1 MRNPVRLTPAVG
13 RCVSRL
19 VSVALAAL
27 LVWAMAGP
35 GRTQGEP
42 ALTDEMLVRAES
54 ILHADIQLGRLAGV
68 TSRGPVAEVGAKIID
83 VLYGDRVAGEWVSY
97 SQRVEGEYVKPA
109 HTQRLLILGRDGV
122 LLDQPFTPE
131 SREALA
137 ARLADQRGRSE
148 ALTGDRHVP
157 DYLLR
162 SVNNAL
168 LHVDIEK
175 SVPFDRGRGN
185 LSVTHTARVRGVA
198 QGDFAPG
205 QVVEYVEE
213 TGRRKRVEPPA
224 SRSRI
229 VLLTNSRSVS
239 DGQMKWWLHQRAD
252 HGYTA
257 AGFETLK
264 ADIARVRAAQAE
276 KAAR

>member
-1 MRNPVRLTPAVG
+1 MHAAG
-13 RCVSRL
+13 RRVTRR
-19 VSVALAAL
+19 VAAL
-27 LVWAMAGP
+27 LAVLLVSTAAGP
-35 GRTQGEP
+35 ARAQGEP
-42 ALTDEMLVRAES
+42 ALTDDMLGRAES

-68 TSRGPVAEVGAKIID
+68 TSRGPVAEVGVKIIE
-83 VLYGDRVAGEWVSY
+83 VLYGDRVAGEWVSF
-97 SQRVEGEYVKPA
+97 SQRVEGEYVKPE

-122 LLDQPFTPE
+122 LLDQPFAPG

-137 ARLADQRGRSE
+137 ARLAEYRRGIE

-162 SVNNAL
+162 SANNAL

-175 SVPFDRGRGN
+175 SVPYDRGRGN

-205 QVVEYVEE
+205 QIVEYVEE

-229 VLLTNSRSVS
+229 VLLTQSRAIS
-239 DGQMKWWLHQRAD
+239 DGQMKWWLHRRAD

-264 ADIARVRAAQAE
+264 ADLARVRAAQAE